1 MGVEKIS
8 SQASFGEK
16 KRDRDRGEGVLQVLL
31 WTEYAQSMMVT
42 DSTLAKIPLSII
54 CSEDDTI
61 H

>member
-31 WTEYAQSMMVT
+31 WTEYAQSMMVA
-42 DSTLAKIPLSII
+42 DSTSAKIPLSII